1 MANTFSCLNIHCV
14 FSTKER
20 VWVLNPDIRERL
32 WPYMGGIAK
41 QNGMIPKCIGGVS
54 DHVHLLVTLPTR
66 LAVAKAVQ
74 LIKAGS
80 SAWIHQTFPNLRNF
94 AWQQGYGAFSV
105 GISQVQ
111 ETVHYIEQQLEHHR
125 TRTFQ
130 EEYLAFL
137 KKRRTFRRET
147 PLGLAAPDHTV
158 PYGTV
163 LSRDAFP
170 GTSCQATIGV
180 VPTGRAGRHFEP
192 DRKGLINRVPAGS

>member
-20 VWVLNPDIRERL
+20 VPVLNPDIRERL
-32 WPYMGGIAK
+32 WPYIGGIAK

-54 DHVHLLVTLPTR
+54 DHVHLLVTLPTTF
-66 LAVAKAVQ
+66 AVAKAVQ

-94 AWQQGYGAFSV
+94 AWPQGYGAFSV

-130 EEYLAFL
+130 EEYLTFL
-137 KKRRTFRRET
+137 KKH
-147 PLGLAAPDHTV
+147 GA
-158 PYGTV
+158 
-163 LSRDAFP
+163 
-170 GTSCQATIGV
+170 
-180 VPTGRAGRHFEP
+180 HFDEKYLW
-192 DRKGLINRVPAGS
+192 D